1 MPRDETLAVTIVYER
16 IEGDHY
22 QAMLPAFPGV
32 ITAGRTRAEAR
43 RKVRDALRMMLTA
56 EPVDARTGRDTEQ
69 LELRIG
75 HARPT
80 GLDRV
85 IDR

>member
-1 MPRDETLAVTIVYER
+1 MHRDETIALTIVYER
-16 IEGDHY
+16 VEGGHY

-43 RKVRDALRMMLTA
+43 SNVRDALRMMLTT
-56 EPVDARTGRDTEQ
+56 EPESVRTARDTEQ

-75 HARPT
+75 RARPRA
-80 GLDRV
+80 LDRD